1 MKAFIRGKT
10 LLLMAVAL
18 LSVACGPTSRTAT
31 YQQTDTN
38 QDYMQQAVSEKTGNM
53 AMDSLLYSFRSLQE
67 EMTEL
72 RETFSETIP
81 QSLAQVTIPTQ
92 DLLDL
97 PDGAKYGTSS
107 GRATVEIQRYGDSYV
122 ATSRCDSVAR
132 LCARYERQV
141 FRQRDTIDS
150 LNASIKTLNSRIA
163 QMALEAR
170 SNAVHS
176 TYTATETKA
185 PPLFNKRCLTIGAL
199 IGSAVTIGARALLKR
214 LGIGGILKGFLSNIK

>member
-92 DLLDL
+92 DL
-97 PDGAKYGTSS
+97 PSCTSS
-107 GRATVEIQRYGDSYV
+107 RS
-122 ATSRCDSVAR
+122 AR
-132 LCARYERQV
+132 PWRR
-141 FRQRDTIDS
+141 RGPS
-150 LNASIKTLNSRIA
+150 
-163 QMALEAR
+163 
-170 SNAVHS
+170 
-176 TYTATETKA
+176 
-185 PPLFNKRCLTIGAL
+185 
-199 IGSAVTIGARALLKR
+199 
-214 LGIGGILKGFLSNIK
+214 